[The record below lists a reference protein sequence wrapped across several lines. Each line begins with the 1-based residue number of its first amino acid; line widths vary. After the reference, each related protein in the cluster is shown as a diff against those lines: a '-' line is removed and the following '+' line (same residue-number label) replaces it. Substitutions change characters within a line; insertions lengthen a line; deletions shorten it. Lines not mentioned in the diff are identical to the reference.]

1 MFVLFEDYSRK
12 LFLVFISF
20 RFIAIKVKNT
30 TQINIMAKS
39 YADEDG
45 EDRFKSYDPQQTRTQ

>member
-1 MFVLFEDYSRK
+1 MFVSFEDYSRK
-12 LFLVFISF
+12 LLLVFISF

-39 YADEDG
+39 YAGRGGRQIQEL
-45 EDRFKSYDPQQTRTQ
+45 